1 MTIKSDLNRI
11 DRMSDDDIDYS
22 DIPPLTDDQLSAMK
36 PLREVFPE
44 LAHQKKI
51 LSIEL
56 EADTILW
63 FKQRAERTIAGSY
76 QAMINKALRKYIEIH
91 SIMEN

>member
-22 DIPPLTDDQLSAMK
+22 DIPPLTDEQMSAMK

-44 LAHQKKI
+44 VA
-51 LSIEL
+51 LSEQEL
-56 EADTILW
+56 RNT
-63 FKQRAERTIAGSY
+63 S
-76 QAMINKALRKYIEIH
+76 LRN
-91 SIMEN
+91 S